1 MKTGGQTH
9 PGQPDAVDGA
19 RLDKLRELT
28 RSGREPGHAA
38 ARQEGDSVHIHG
50 MWYQSSPHPR
60 VGSRDSNFRQHL
72 ASAFITEVAGTSNL
86 PPNVDAHLW
95 TDRRNLKAL
104 YTPIVRSNLSELEIP
119 HSMISRTH
127 LKIHLEGEIE
137 ALISNFPDPEHRKM
151 FSELFNHPATIN
163 IGFRSDIVRLLYGIL
178 YTKASVKS
186 GGGKESEFNV
196 HVDIDTLDAGMA
208 KKATKQGFA
217 AYKSGFVDQD
227 FENAKLNLK
236 AAHVSLSQRTVGAGV
251 SPPPSKNEFDKLITQ
266 PQKSWS
272 RSIPVDNSSGKP
284 VKISESLR
292 SEGYG
297 TLNKA
302 NDVIGMSPHHH
313 EAVQVAKNT
322 LKLLKTGMY
331 DNLDESADFSALE
344 HFERKIQYFG
354 GMLHMMNAN
363 GVPDEMNAPSQAEL
377 LDYFRLSE
385 KIRKLKPELQAEVN
399 KRSDIIKSNGSS
411 DAEIEAARTQIK
423 AIRNVYKL
431 SGSFIEAFVNKHSY
445 FSQIAN
451 VPDSGNPEFKRLFES
466 MLGFDEV
473 SASSGGWKADRL
485 DIDEIELGIDNEGI
499 DFEDGVDALANM
511 RKMIKPSTTD
521 DLDVM

>member
-1 MKTGGQTH
+1 
-9 PGQPDAVDGA
+9 
-19 RLDKLRELT
+19 
-28 RSGREPGHAA
+28 
-38 ARQEGDSVHIHG
+38 

-60 VGSRDSNFRQHL
+60 VGSGDSNFRQRL

-104 YTPIVRSNLSELEIP
+104 YMPIVRSNLSELEIP
-119 HSMISRTH
+119 HSMISKTH

-137 ALISNFPDPEHRKM
+137 ELISNFPNSEHRKI

-186 GGGKESEFNV
+186 GRGEESEFNV

-208 KKATKQGFA
+208 KKATKQGFEA
-217 AYKSGFVDQD
+217 RGLGFVDRN

-236 AAHVSLSQRTVGAGV
+236 ATHVSLSQRTVGARI
-251 SPPPSKNEFDKLITQ
+251 SSPPSKNEFDELIRQ

-272 RSIPVDNSSGKP
+272 GSIPVDNSSGKP

-322 LKLLKTGMY
+322 LKFLKTGIY
-331 DNLDESADFSALE
+331 DHLDESADFFALE
-344 HFERKIQYFG
+344 HFEGRIQYFG
-354 GMLHMMNAN
+354 ELLHAMNTN
-363 GVPDEMNAPSQAEL
+363 EVTAPSQAEL

-399 KRSDIIKSNGSS
+399 KRSDIIKSNGSG

-451 VPDSGNPEFKRLFES
+451 VPERGNPEFKRLFES
-466 MLGFDEV
+466 ILGFDEV
-473 SASSGGWKADRL
+473 SASSGDWKADRL
-485 DIDEIELGIDNEGI
+485 DIDELGLGIDSESI
-499 DFEDGVDALANM
+499 DFDDGVDALANM
-511 RKMIKPSTTD
+511 KKMIRPSTTD